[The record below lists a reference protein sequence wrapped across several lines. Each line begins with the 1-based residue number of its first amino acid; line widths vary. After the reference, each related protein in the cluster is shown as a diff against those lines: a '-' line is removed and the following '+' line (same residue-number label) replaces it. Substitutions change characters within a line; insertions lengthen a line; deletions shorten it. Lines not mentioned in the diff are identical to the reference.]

1 MSEAEQRIR
10 LNPRYR
16 LQWEPAQQC
25 HVLLYP
31 EGLVKLSDTAHE
43 ILSRCQSERTVED
56 LIGELQQAYPEADTL
71 PDDVREFLREAQH
84 QEWVRLSPPE

>member
-1 MSEAEQRIR
+1 MIGAEERIQ

-16 LQWEPAQQC
+16 LQWEPAQNC

-43 ILSRCQSERTVED
+43 ILSRCQTERTVD
-56 LIGELQQAYPEADTL
+56 SLIAELQQAYPEADTL
-71 PDDVREFLREAQH
+71 RDDVREFLQEAQR
-84 QEWVRLSPPE
+84 QEWIRLSPPD

>member
-1 MSEAEQRIR
+1 MTDNDTIQ

-16 LQWEPAQQC
+16 LQWEKAQDC

-43 ILSRCQSERTVED
+43 ILRRCQSPRTVAD
-56 LIGELQQAYPEADTL
+56 LIGELQRDYPDADSL
-71 PDDVREFLREAQH
+71 PDDVRDFLQTAAG
-84 QEWVRLSPPE
+84 QEWIQTVD

>member
-1 MSEAEQRIR
+1 MKDSDTIQ

-16 LQWEPAQQC
+16 LQWEKAQDC

-43 ILSRCQSERTVED
+43 ILRRCQSPRTVTD
-56 LIGELQQAYPEADTL
+56 LISELQRDYPDADSL
-71 PDDVREFLREAQH
+71 PDDVREFLDAASR
-84 QEWVRLSPPE
+84 QEWIRTVN

>member
-1 MSEAEQRIR
+1 MNQAEERIQ

-16 LQWEPAQQC
+16 LQWEPAQNC

-43 ILSRCQSERTVED
+43 ILRRCQSPRTVQD
-56 LIGELQQAYPEADTL
+56 LIEELQQAYPEADSL
-71 PDDVREFLREAQH
+71 PDDVREFLEEARQ
-84 QEWVRLSPPE
+84 QEWIQTPS

>member
-1 MSEAEQRIR
+1 MNGADQRIQ

-16 LQWEPAQQC
+16 LQWEPAQNC

-43 ILSRCQSERTVED
+43 ILRRCQSPRTVGD
-56 LIGELQQAYPEADTL
+56 LIDELQQAYPEADTL
-71 PDDVREFLREAQH
+71 PEDVRDFLQEAQQ
-84 QEWVRLSPPE
+84 QEWIKTLS